1 MKEIKQFG
9 EKPEAGF
16 KERKSVYAI
25 LIKDSRILVLDVFG
39 NIHLPGGGI
48 DPGEDMEKAL
58 ERECLEELGAK
69 IRDLVF
75 VGQANHYYSKSKYGP
90 INKLG
95 NFYLAELVNI
105 DRKLASEETHRPT
118 WLTIE
123 QFMSSTAGD
132 FQKWAVE
139 EALKQFPPQ
148 K

>member
-9 EKPEAGF
+9 ERPDVDF
-16 KERKSVYAI
+16 KDRKSVYAI
-25 LIKDSRILVLDVFG
+25 LIKDGRILVVDVFG

-48 DPGEDMEKAL
+48 DEGEDMEAAL
-58 ERECLEELGAK
+58 ERECLEELGAE
-69 IRDLVF
+69 ITNLVF
-75 VGQANHYYSKSKYGP
+75 VAQANHYYSKSKYGP

-95 NFYLAELVNI
+95 SFYLAELAKM

-132 FQKWAVE
+132 FQKWAVQQ
-139 EALKQFPPQ
+139 ALQQPPT
-148 K
+148 